1 MQANLFT
8 MLVLIGAMFSLIAAI
23 MAYLI
28 SYLEYEKHFI
38 DNKGKA
44 RLMSLQAAVVIFVFF
59 MVITI
64 VAAFFFGGQT
74 AGNHLP

>member
-1 MQANLFT
+1 MQTNLFT
-8 MLVLIGAMFSLIAAI
+8 MLVGIGASFSLIAAI

-44 RLMSLQAAVVIFVFF
+44 KLMSLQSAAIIFALFIVISI
-59 MVITI
+59 VI
-64 VAAFFFGGQT
+64 AFYFSSSAIT
-74 AGNHLP
+74 GNS